1 MLFKKCRYIY
11 IIIIINLIVSISPP
25 YNLAVD
31 NTDLNST
38 LMGRYIYNY
47 VMGGLLKRVF
57 NKHVYNNNIINNI
70 FVYIFNLF
78 IYIRVNGL
86 IKKCKRK

>member
-1 MLFKKCRYIY
+1 
-11 IIIIINLIVSISPP
+11 
-25 YNLAVD
+25 
-31 NTDLNST
+31 
-38 LMGRYIYNY
+38 MGRYIYNY

-57 NKHVYNNNIINNI
+57 NKHVYNNIINNI